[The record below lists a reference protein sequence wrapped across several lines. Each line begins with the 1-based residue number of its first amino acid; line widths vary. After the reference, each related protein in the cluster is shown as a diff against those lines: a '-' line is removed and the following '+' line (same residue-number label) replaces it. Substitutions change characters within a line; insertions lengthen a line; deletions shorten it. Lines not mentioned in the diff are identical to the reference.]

1 MVNATISSFSPL
13 AWWPMQKSDG
23 SLRMR
28 IYYQKLN
35 QVMMPITSDIPNVV
49 SLLEEI
55 NMASD
60 TSDLT
65 NAFSPFL
72 C

>member
-1 MVNATISSFSPL
+1 
-13 AWWPMQKSDG
+13 
-23 SLRMR
+23 
-28 IYYQKLN
+28 
-35 QVMMPITSDIPNVV
+35 MMPITSDISNVV